1 MEARELARIIEDFL
15 ETLTKKERVIF
26 MLRYAYMDTY
36 ADIAK
41 RVGISDKNVSVRL
54 TFIRQKLR
62 DYLIEREVLV

>member
-1 MEARELARIIEDFL
+1 
-15 ETLTKKERVIF
+15 